1 MPGSEAGYALCFI
14 RTLEASMFNK
24 KTIRDFDF
32 SGKKVLVRVDF
43 NVPIKEGRV
52 TDDTRIRAALPT
64 IEYLLKQGAAVILFS
79 HLGRPKGGPDPKYS
93 MKPVSEYLAGM
104 VSGTVKFAEE
114 AAGDKAKEAAANLQP
129 GEILVL
135 ENTRFYPG
143 EEKNDAALARQFA
156 ELADV
161 YVMDAFGSAH
171 RAHSST
177 EGVARHLPAVAGL
190 LMEKEIQYLGQAITD
205 PRRPF
210 VAILGGAKIS
220 DKIGVIRNLL
230 TKADTILIGGAMANT
245 FFKAQGYPMGD
256 SLVENDVLDLARELL
271 DEGGTK
277 IRLPVDMVVAQSA
290 DEDAEVKVMPV
301 GPVPDGWR
309 VLDIGPESV
318 DNFGKVIKDSKT
330 VVWNGPMG
338 LFEIKK
344 FADGTFGVARA
355 LAESDATTIVG
366 GGDSAAAVQQSGL
379 ADKITH
385 ISTGGG
391 ASLEMLEGI
400 PLPGVA
406 ALQDM

>member
-1 MPGSEAGYALCFI
+1 
-14 RTLEASMFNK
+14 MFSK
-24 KTIRDFDF
+24 KTVRDIDVK
-32 SGKKVLVRVDF
+32 GKKVLVRVDF
-43 NVPIKEGRV
+43 NVPIKDGKV
-52 TDDTRIRAALPT
+52 TDDTRVRAALPT
-64 IEYLLKQGAAVILFS
+64 IQYLLDQGASVILFS

-93 MKPVSEYLAGM
+93 MKPVADYLGGM
-104 VSGTVKFAEE
+104 VKAPVKFAEE
-114 AAGDKAKEAAANLQP
+114 AAGPKAEAAAKALKP

-135 ENTRFYPG
+135 ENTRFFPL
-143 EEKNDAALARQFA
+143 EEKNDVELAKQFA
-156 ELADV
+156 SLADV

-177 EGVARHLPAVAGL
+177 EGVARNLPAVAGF

-205 PRRPF
+205 PKRPF

-230 TKADTILIGGAMANT
+230 TKADSILIGGAMANT

-256 SLVENDVLDLARELL
+256 SLVENEVLDLARELIN
-271 DEGGTK
+271 EGGSK
-277 IRLPVDMVVAQSA
+277 LRLPVDLVMAQT
-290 DEDAEVKVMPV
+290 AEEGAETKVMPV

-309 VLDIGPESV
+309 VLDVGPETV
-318 DNFGKVIKDSKT
+318 ENFGKVIKSAQT

-338 LFEIKK
+338 LFEVPT
-344 FADGTFGVARA
+344 FANGTFGVARA
-355 LAESDATTIVG
+355 LADSSATTIVG
-366 GGDSAAAVQQSGL
+366 GGDSAAAIQQSGL

-400 PLPGVA
+400 ALPGVA
-406 ALQDM
+406 ALQDK